1 MCSSDLLALG
11 AAPPAYVDAATAHE
25 AELALVASYLA
36 GEFSSAQQA
45 GADPDYRD
53 VRLRMT
59 PIWAERRGEHWLY
72 VEQALA
78 STLDRPYRQRVYRL
92 VWNQG
97 VRSIVYTLPEAA
109 AQALAGAATPAA
121 LMAPL
126 AALGPARAPG
136 LRHRAAPPGGG
147 PLCRIHPGPPLRQ
160 RIARCGLCHLGGA
173 PHGRRA
179 RQLGPRLRRPGHPG
193 VGRGKGTLPLPARG
207 AAARLGG
214 AKVTGGDM
222 PR

>member
-1 MCSSDLLALG
+1 MIGPGFPGWGGALAALALG

-121 LMAPL
+121 LMAPWQPSDL
-126 AALGPARAPG
+126 HERLG
-136 LRHRAAPPGGG
+136 
-147 PLCRIHPGPPLRQ
+147 CDIV
-160 RIARCGLCHLGGA
+160 
-173 PHGRRA
+173 
-179 RQLGPRLRRPGHPG
+179 LRRQAAGRYAGSTQGHHCASE
-193 VGRGKGTLPLPARG
+193 LRG
-207 AAARLGG
+207 AVYATSAVILTADGLDSWDRGFDAQGTQVWG
-214 AKVTGGDM
+214 AEKGPYRFLRAVP
-222 PR
+222 PRD